1 MSRYRKKNGDAIHH
15 MECRKRI
22 LQKVGEGDRRSQ
34 SLGTDLKE
42 EGTSGAPAQSDESLE
57 LSHPQIPGL
66 ASVPRP
72 VHQSSLVSPI
82 DPTLSMPYPAWP
94 SLGHIF
100 CTLAW
105 KVPCLAC
112 LPALSLIPSS
122 KPGHTTV
129 HQFSPVSPWNLTACT
144 ISNPQA

>member
-1 MSRYRKKNGDAIHH
+1 MSRCRKKNGEAIHH
-15 MECRKRI
+15 VECNKRI

-34 SLGTDLKE
+34 SLSTDLK

-57 LSHPQIPGL
+57 LSQPQLPGL

-72 VHQSSLVSPI
+72 VHQSNLASPK
-82 DPTLSMPYPAWP
+82 DPMLSMLYPAWP

-105 KVPCLAC
+105 KVPWTLAC
-112 LPALSLIPSS
+112 LPALSLVPSS
-122 KPGHTTV
+122 NPGHTTV
-129 HQFSPVSPWNLTACT
+129 HQLSPVRPWDLTGCT
-144 ISNPQA
+144 VSNPQA